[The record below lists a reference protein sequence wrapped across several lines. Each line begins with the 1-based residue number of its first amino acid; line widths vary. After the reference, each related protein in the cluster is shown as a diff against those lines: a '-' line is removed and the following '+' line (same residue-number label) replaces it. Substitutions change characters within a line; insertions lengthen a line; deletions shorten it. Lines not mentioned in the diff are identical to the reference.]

1 MNKPI
6 KKVKKAF
13 KIKLG
18 DIASTN
24 EANFLEEM
32 RELKNVKVIEVIKSA
47 VPLKARVSGIQGKRF
62 VSIQGKSTVYDRIG
76 FDLFAKAVLATNPKD
91 TPLSELEYELES
103 ESLISKIENFGSPI
117 NEAFNR
123 QVLKLK
129 EKVEAQKLE
138 KASQTTK

>member
-1 MNKPI
+1 MNKT
-6 KKVKKAF
+6 VKKAF
-13 KIKLG
+13 KMKLG

-32 RELKNVKVIEVIKSA
+32 RDLKTVRVIEVIKAPSL
-47 VPLKARVSGIQGKRF
+47 LKARVSGIQGKRF
-62 VSIQGKSTVYDRIG
+62 VSIQGKNTVYDRIG

-103 ESLISKIENFGSPI
+103 ESLVSKIENFASPI

-123 QVLKLK
+123 QLLKLK
-129 EKVEAQKLE
+129 EKAEAQEAK
-138 KASQTTK
+138 K